1 MMGDNRRM
9 IFNDTSKLRDTVLL
23 RMGELQLTAEQVATL
38 AEISPESLRRI
49 TSGVTLT
56 PRLDVF
62 LRVMDALEMDVKV
75 DARID

>member
-9 IFNDTSKLRDTVLL
+9 IFDDVGKLRDTVLL

-62 LRVMDALEMDVKV
+62 LHLMDALELDVYLE
-75 DARID
+75 ARLN